1 MKLNE
6 ALKTAQIER
15 EVEDIYNN
23 GLTFYFLKDNETI
36 SHLYNCD
43 GLITKKLDNGKFL
56 KLIIEYKFDEIMS
69 NRIVM
74 AKVLIQVIYYIKQF
88 ELNGEI
94 LPNVIMAAD
103 KNECFVIHAN
113 DIIKYLDYN
122 CDWNIAPSN
131 SANKNPQM
139 IKDIAEDENI
149 NPFIF
154 DMTKHDDFKI
164 VADKIIEL
172 ASNIQRFVRVTEHNI
187 STVFEYFL
195 NNVIK
200 NYKKID
206 ANELV
211 SLFIGVIID
220 HDNYYQHP
228 SNKNIII
235 AKDKKYEIYGDKFK
249 SFFSYFER
257 KYTPQEK
264 MKFTEISDRLIED
277 TKRRFQGAFFTPT
290 IFVDYAHKMISEQFG
305 EDWKEKYVV
314 WDNCCGSCNLT
325 RDYKFK
331 ELYCSTL
338 EQSELDIASRYNTEA
353 VKFQYDFLNDDQDD
367 LFSEK
372 SKLPEGLVKAFEENK
387 PIIFFM
393 NPPYG
398 TSATFTADK
407 QKDESCC
414 KTIIS
419 NEMKQNNMD
428 LASRNFIPQFLY
440 RICKITK
447 NYNLTN
453 VHLCM
458 FVKPNFE
465 CANSFV
471 NFRKYF
477 LNEFYYNNGILFC
490 ANEFD
495 GVSNKWGIAFEIW
508 HCGKQINCLDFKHD
522 LVKSEECEIKKVGTK
537 IIYNCDGVCD
547 SSQFVRETPISNRKI
562 DFPVMSSGI
571 KLFENTNNKQIGQLT
586 SDFIGCYYHVA
597 SDVYNSATYVALF
610 SGNCSHPSG
619 KWSITKNN
627 FNRII
632 STFTARKCIN
642 GNWINDKDVFM
653 KPNVEHPSYAEYE
666 ADSIIYSLFNNSSNQ
681 SSLRNITYKG
691 KQWNIYNH
699 FFWMS
704 KDEII
709 DLANKYHN
717 DFCYN
722 DARTDKDRYTYEM
735 IKQYRDKM
743 SPYAKMVL
751 VKAIDLTIKSFEF
764 REIFNQEH
772 SEYQINNWDCGYYQL
787 KPLWKQYF
795 EEEFAQFRELYKR
808 LTEKLR
814 PQVYEL
820 GFLK

>member
-1 MKLNE
+1 MQNMKLNE

-56 KLIIEYKFDEIMS
+56 KLIIEYKFDEMMS

-154 DMTKHDDFKI
+154 DMTKADDFKI

-235 AKDKKYEIYGDKFK
+235 AKDKKYEIHGDKFK

-338 EQSELDIASRYNTEA
+338 EQSELDIAERYNTEA

-393 NPPYG
+393 NPPYARNNG
-398 TSATFTADK
+398 GGMSNCTSKSVCTTYINK
-407 QKDESCC
+407 KMKENNIGQCS
-414 KTIIS
+414 S
-419 NEMKQNNMD
+419 N
-428 LASRNFIPQFLY
+428 LYAQFLY
-440 RICKITK
+440 RIIMFKQK
-447 NYNLTN
+447 YNLTN
-453 VHLCM
+453 LYIAL
-458 FVKPNFE
+458 FSPSLYLTGGSWKK
-465 CANSFV
+465 
-471 NFRKYF
+471 FRKIF
-477 LNEFYYNNGILFC
+477 LNEFSYNNGIIFQ
-490 ANEFD
+490 ASNFAD
-495 GVSNKWGIAFEIW
+495 VSSNWGISFTIWNSGETKDQNNFVHDIVKLEDGEI
-508 HCGKQINCLDFKHD
+508 I
-522 LVKSEECEIKKVGTK
+522 
-537 IIYNCDGVCD
+537 
-547 SSQFVRETPISNRKI
+547 
-562 DFPVMSSGI
+562 
-571 KLFENTNNKQIGQLT
+571 QIGKKI
-586 SDFIGCYYHVA
+586 F
-597 SDVYNSATYVALF
+597 
-610 SGNCSHPSG
+610 
-619 KWSITKNN
+619 
-627 FNRII
+627 II
-632 STFTARKCIN
+632 STTLQILENGLKQIIKTIIFTLI
-642 GNWINDKDVFM
+642 
-653 KPNVEHPSYAEYE
+653 
-666 ADSIIYSLFNNSSNQ
+666 
-681 SSLRNITYKG
+681 
-691 KQWNIYNH
+691 
-699 FFWMS
+699 
-704 KDEII
+704 
-709 DLANKYHN
+709 
-717 DFCYN
+717 
-722 DARTDKDRYTYEM
+722 
-735 IKQYRDKM
+735 
-743 SPYAKMVL
+743 
-751 VKAIDLTIKSFEF
+751 
-764 REIFNQEH
+764 
-772 SEYQINNWDCGYYQL
+772 
-787 KPLWKQYF
+787 
-795 EEEFAQFRELYKR
+795 
-808 LTEKLR
+808 
-814 PQVYEL
+814 
-820 GFLK
+820 

>member
-1 MKLNE
+1 MKINE
-6 ALKTAQIER
+6 ALKNAKIER
-15 EVEDIYNN
+15 EVEDIYNS
-23 GLTFYFLKDNETI
+23 GLSFYFLNNNDVI

-43 GLITKKLDNGKFL
+43 GLITKKLDNGKLL
-56 KLIIEYKFDEIMS
+56 KLIIEYKFDEIMN
-69 NRIVM
+69 NRVIM
-74 AKVLIQVIYYIKQF
+74 AKVLVQVLYYLKMF
-88 ELNGEI
+88 EINGEI

-122 CDWNIAPSN
+122 CDWNIAPS
-131 SANKNPQM
+131 SAPNKNPQM

-154 DMTKHDDFKI
+154 DMTKVDDFKI

-353 VKFQYDFLNDDQDD
+353 IKFQYDFLNDDQDD
-367 LFSEK
+367 LFNEG
-372 SKLPEGLVKAFEENK
+372 SKLPQGLIKAFEKNK

-398 TSATFTADK
+398 TACNRDETSKKGCADTYINK
-407 QKDESCC
+407 
-414 KTIIS
+414 I
-419 NEMKQNNMD
+419 MKQNKIGACSQN
-428 LASRNFIPQFLY
+428 LYAQFLY
-440 RICKITK
+440 RITMFKK
-447 NYNLTN
+447 SYNLTN
-453 VHLCM
+453 VHICL
-458 FVKPNFE
+458 FSPSLYLTG
-465 CANSFV
+465 NSWQK
-471 NFRKYF
+471 FRNIF
-477 LNEFYYNNGILFC
+477 LNEFSYQKGIIFQASHFADVSSNWGISFTIWNNGMTDNT
-490 ANEFD
+490 NEFNHNIVDIND
-495 GVSNKWGIAFEIW
+495 GEVIVIGQKDIYNIDGKESVSDWAKE
-508 HCGKQINCLDFKHD
+508 
-522 LVKSEECEIKKVGTK
+522 EIKKLKTFDVP
-537 IIYNCDGVCD
+537 N
-547 SSQFVRETPISNRKI
+547 F
-562 DFPVMSSGI
+562 SSGI
-571 KLFENTNNKQIGQLT
+571 KIKENNTCGSNFIDSFGFINNGGNNIDQNSQM
-586 SDFIGCYYHVA
+586 VA
-597 SDVYNSATYVALF
+597 IFSSAYGNGHGHGINDKNYLKCTAL
-610 SGNCSHPSG
+610 
-619 KWSITKNN
+619 
-627 FNRII
+627 
-632 STFTARKCIN
+632 FTARKVVES
-642 GNWINDKDVFM
+642 NWINWADEYM
-653 KPNVEHPSYAEYE
+653 KPDTEHSTYSEYA
-666 ADSIIYSLFNNSSNQ
+666 ADSIVYSLFNSKSQQ
-681 SSLRNITYKG
+681 SSLSNITYKG

-704 KDEII
+704 KDEIM
-709 DLANKYHN
+709 DLANNYNN
-717 DFCYN
+717 DYCYN
-722 DARTDKDRYTYEM
+722 DARTDNDRYTYEM
-735 IKQYRDKM
+735 IKQYRNKM

-751 VKAIDLTIKSFEF
+751 DKAINLTIKSFEY
-764 REIFNQEH
+764 RDIFNQEH
-772 SEYQINNWDCGYYQL
+772 REYQINNWDCGYYQL

-795 EEEFAQFRELYKR
+795 EEEFNQFRELYKR

>member
-6 ALKTAQIER
+6 ALKTAKIER

-56 KLIIEYKFDEIMS
+56 KLIIEYKFDEMMS

-122 CDWNIAPSN
+122 CNWNIAPSN

-154 DMTKHDDFKI
+154 DMTKHDDFK
-164 VADKIIEL
+164 VVVDKIIEL

-195 NNVIK
+195 NNVVK

-228 SNKNIII
+228 TNKNIIV

-277 TKRRFQGAFFTPT
+277 TKRRKEGAFFTPT

-338 EQSELDIASRYNTEA
+338 EQSELDIAKSYNTEA

-367 LFSEK
+367 LFSEE
-372 SKLPEGLVKAFEENK
+372 SKLPQGLIKAFEENK
-387 PIIFFM
+387 PIIFFI
-393 NPPYG
+393 NPPY
-398 TSATFTADK
+398 ATACNQGDSSK
-407 QKDESCC
+407 EG
-414 KTIIS
+414 I
-419 NEMKQNNMD
+419 NNTFI
-428 LASRNFIPQFLY
+428 RNKMIDNNLGSGAENLQHQFMY
-440 RICKITK
+440 RICQFKQK
-447 NYNLTN
+447 YNLTN
-453 VHLCM
+453 IHIALFSKPIYLSGGKQKDFLEYYCNNFKFINGVM
-458 FVKPNFE
+458 FQASHFADVSGLWGITFNIWSNGKTANINEFEHNLIDVEEGEVVNIGSKVIYNLNNCEKASEWAKKEIKELKTLDVPNF
-465 CANSFV
+465 
-471 NFRKYF
+471 
-477 LNEFYYNNGILFC
+477 
-490 ANEFD
+490 
-495 GVSNKWGIAFEIW
+495 
-508 HCGKQINCLDFKHD
+508 
-522 LVKSEECEIKKVGTK
+522 
-537 IIYNCDGVCD
+537 
-547 SSQFVRETPISNRKI
+547 
-562 DFPVMSSGI
+562 SSGI
-571 KLFENTNNKQIGQLT
+571 IIKQNNTRGRNFSNNLGYFY
-586 SDFIGCYYHVA
+586 SDSNNVA
-597 SDVYNSATYVALF
+597 KNSQSVGLF
-610 SGNCSHPSG
+610 SSTFSNGHG
-619 KWSITKNN
+619 FGLNN
-627 FNRII
+627 DNYLKCV
-632 STFTARKCIN
+632 SLFTARKCII
-642 GNWINDKDVFM
+642 GNWINDKDEYM
-653 KPNVEHPSYAEYE
+653 KPNTVHPKYDEFE
-666 ADSIIYSLFNNSSNQ
+666 ADSIVYSLFNNSSNQ
-681 SSLRNITYKG
+681 SSLRNIDYKR
-691 KQWNIYNH
+691 KQWDIYNH
-699 FFWMS
+699 FFWMG
-704 KDEII
+704 KEEIMG
-709 DLANKYHN
+709 LANQYNN
-717 DFCYN
+717 DYCYN

-751 VKAIDLTIKSFEF
+751 DKAIDLTIKSFEF